1 MKVYSTSTVKIL
13 ENTDIAKNSD
23 DWNTIACG
31 PEPNQGI
38 IIPIPQDHIQDIPL
52 PLTGKSLLIGPEELL
67 KLKERSFRRKRALIE
82 ARASKINGNKLKPH
96 LNLMETN
103 SKKSR
108 SLKKTGIK
116 MTLASQE
123 NRSLKKIEKL
133 IAENQALKAEISN
146 LQAKISN
153 TITLRQIGNIATQNR
168 FDLLDNDI
176 SPQTDSSLTMDCQ
189 PLEDIAS
196 YLTKK
201 NSQRTSISSEVKR
214 NEKKHN
220 SNVAVKHN
228 DFSNKNVRDNE
239 PNNNSGK
246 KIRTEKP
253 PPINILDQ
261 DVKDTTKLLKT
272 KLTDKNSKS
281 HKPLNLLLKGLD
293 HNYSEQEVLEELKS
307 QNIHNVKLIKVVRFS
322 TNQNGKIAI
331 DDIQDK
337 LDVLGA
343 HFASVNNR
351 IMENDRPQLNEIID
365 KQVSSFKNKMHADFK
380 NNVTIYRWKTA
391 KVVALLK
398 KNKDKEAPASYRPI
412 SLLPNNSKVFEIIIN
427 NRINDFCQKEHIIPD
442 CQFGFRKQFSTIHAI
457 NRLTSDINWAFNDN
471 KCVGAVL
478 IDLEKAFDTV

>member
-1 MKVYSTSTVKIL
+1 MCVLANVGHVCACAFYFRNFFLNIVIFQVYSTSTVKIL

-272 KLTDKNSKS
+272 KLIYLDQKGYIQDCKCIPLIYHFPRHNNNKKLGYPQHSDSSDTNIPWRYSMAIPNNEKLKKKKCNSKYWWMA
-281 HKPLNLLLKGLD
+281 D
-293 HNYSEQEVLEELKS
+293 
-307 QNIHNVKLIKVVRFS
+307 
-322 TNQNGKIAI
+322 
-331 DDIQDK
+331 
-337 LDVLGA
+337 
-343 HFASVNNR
+343 SV
-351 IMENDRPQLNEIID
+351 ITQ
-365 KQVSSFKNKMHADFK
+365 
-380 NNVTIYRWKTA
+380 
-391 KVVALLK
+391 
-398 KNKDKEAPASYRPI
+398 
-412 SLLPNNSKVFEIIIN
+412 
-427 NRINDFCQKEHIIPD
+427 
-442 CQFGFRKQFSTIHAI
+442 
-457 NRLTSDINWAFNDN
+457 
-471 KCVGAVL
+471 
-478 IDLEKAFDTV
+478 

>member
-1 MKVYSTSTVKIL
+1 MKIL

-272 KLTDKNSKS
+272 KLTDKNCFYIRNINSGKHALYVNTLANYNIAIDLLRTCNSKFYTYTAKS

-322 TNQNGKIAI
+322 TSKSKQ
-331 DDIQDK
+331 DDIILPMFIIQVTPDNDINNLSK
-337 LDVLGA
+337 VKYLFHQVISWNRLVKRDIIQCKRCQRIGHAAANCNLPYRCVKCDVKHEPGRC
-343 HFASVNNR
+343 SS
-351 IMENDRPQLNEIID
+351 PTGTQLSKTQLFCINC
-365 KQVSSFKNKMHADFK
+365 NKYGH
-380 NNVTIYRWKTA
+380 
-391 KVVALLK
+391 
-398 KNKDKEAPASYRPI
+398 PASYRGCPTI
-412 SLLPNNSKVFEIIIN
+412 IESKKKYLWLII
-427 NRINDFCQKEHIIPD
+427 
-442 CQFGFRKQFSTIHAI
+442 
-457 NRLTSDINWAFNDN
+457 
-471 KCVGAVL
+471 
-478 IDLEKAFDTV
+478 